1 MQIFVLSWLV
11 SKNCNY
17 FARLY
22 FLARVRL
29 KLPNFYYFVIEAFNL
44 TNHLFSMLRLIPT
57 FYATIF
63 KRQLMHVKFK
73 VLIINST
80 AHLNLEFTTTSVVTL
95 IARLN
100 SFQFENQRL
109 WCLSGRVYSKISL
122 FVKKLTYIQLLLT
135 D

>member
-109 WCLSGRVYSKISL
+109 
-122 FVKKLTYIQLLLT
+122 
-135 D
+135 